1 MKIIVEPTSAT
12 VLAAVIKN
20 KEMFKGKRIALVLTG
35 GNTDIE
41 FKAKLWFIFLFQNGN
56 SS

>member
-20 KEMFKGKRIALVLTG
+20 KEMFKGKNVALILTG
-35 GNTDIE
+35 GNSDIE
-41 FKAKLWFIFLFQNGN
+41 FVLPKANMW
-56 SS
+56 